1 MKTFCV
7 ETLLIK
13 NHSVNYLLDHRQSK
27 HKKKMFVSFLNVTA
41 ETPDEPL
48 TEFHEQFADIEGPP
62 TSHKNPK
69 ME

>member
-1 MKTFCV
+1 
-7 ETLLIK
+7 
-13 NHSVNYLLDHRQSK
+13 
-27 HKKKMFVSFLNVTA
+27 MFVSFLNVTA